1 MKYNNN
7 IYIYMGNSTWQLK
20 ILQFV
25 EILHC
30 HCDDFAV
37 PWERWSLLWS
47 DKWETP
53 VFSSNQGG
61 IKQLWFKILFYL
73 YPKCSMYWIFAN
85 IYPQNHPNVGKYG
98 CDWKYYDWKLK
109 IRFSM
114 IVSVPRFGQNSVL
127 SPEIAVGP
135 TVTNR
140 KLVSIVIG
148 RLNFK
153 E

>member
-1 MKYNNN
+1 MY
-7 IYIYMGNSTWQLK
+7 
-20 ILQFV
+20 
-25 EILHC
+25 
-30 HCDDFAV
+30 
-37 PWERWSLLWS
+37 
-47 DKWETP
+47 
-53 VFSSNQGG
+53 G
-61 IKQLWFKILFYL
+61 IFT
-73 YPKCSMYWIFAN
+73 N
-85 IYPQNHPNVGKYG
+85 IYPKNHSTIGKYG

-109 IRFSM
+109 IRLSM
-114 IVSVPRFGQNSVL
+114 IVSVPRFGQNIVL

>member
-1 MKYNNN
+1 MAA
-7 IYIYMGNSTWQLK
+7 IPI
-20 ILQFV
+20 V
-25 EILHC
+25 
-30 HCDDFAV
+30 
-37 PWERWSLLWS
+37 
-47 DKWETP
+47 
-53 VFSSNQGG
+53 
-61 IKQLWFKILFYL
+61 
-73 YPKCSMYWIFAN
+73 SMYGIFDDIWPLN
-85 IYPQNHPNVGKYG
+85 NPNVGKYG